1 MSEDIKTFVPTCLV
15 MQKNSL
21 VRKVNVNFKFMTSQ
35 PGIQAS
41 TMHILPN
48 ISRNKDYQTI
58 KFGKL
63 IEYNIYKKRFCS
75 KIIHRCGGESSSRP
89 FFKKSKFSRSM
100 DQQSKVL
107 YRLFLLYV

>member
-1 MSEDIKTFVPTCLV
+1 
-15 MQKNSL
+15 
-21 VRKVNVNFKFMTSQ
+21 MTSQ

-63 IEYNIYKKRFCS
+63 IEYNIHKKRFCS
-75 KIIHRCGGESSSRP
+75 KIIHRFGGESSSRP